1 MRGAR
6 AVCSAAWLWT
16 ATRQRNARNLLKE
29 NAMADSSEK
38 IDDVTYNDGRAAFAA
53 GASLRSIVEAIRTA
67 DTDVEFD
74 IAMSGALGFADAAL
88 DKLRG
93 IVR

>member
-16 ATRQRNARNLLKE
+16 VTRQRNASNLLKE

-38 IDDVTYNDGRAAFAA
+38 IDDVTYNDGRAAFES
-53 GASLRSIVEAIRTA
+53 GASLRSIVEALRAA
-67 DTDVEFD
+67 DTDIDFN

-88 DKLRG
+88 DRLRG